1 MMSNYETAVLG
12 GGCFWC
18 TEAIFQRLKG
28 VHKVESGYA
37 NGKFDHPT
45 YQQVS
50 SGLSGFVEVSKVT
63 FDPDILTYEDLLRVF
78 MTSHDPCSMD
88 CQGADAGSQ
97 YHSGIYSLN
106 DEQKLIAERVIEEL
120 SPFYD
125 TAIVTEVTTLERY
138 FAAEPYH
145 QNYYNANE
153 EAGYCRIVIEPK
165 ILKLRKQYAD
175 KFFNDYVGN

>member
-1 MMSNYETAVLG
+1 MMSNYETAILG

-18 TEAIFQRLKG
+18 TEAVFQRLKG
-28 VHKVESGYA
+28 VHEVESGYA

-50 SGLSGFVEVSKVT
+50 SGLSGYVEVSKVT
-63 FDPDILTYEDLLRVF
+63 FDQAILSYEDLLKVF

-88 CQGADAGSQ
+88 RQGADAGSQ
-97 YHSGIYSLN
+97 YHSAIYFIN
-106 DEQKLIAERVIEEL
+106 EKQRAIAEKVIQEL
-120 SPFYD
+120 SPSYA
-125 TAIVTEVTTLERY
+125 TPIVTEVAPLERY
-138 FAAEPYH
+138 FKAESYH

-165 ILKLRKQYAD
+165 ILKLRKQYTD
-175 KFFNDYVGN
+175 KFKDD